1 MSLAEPIE
9 HYQSALHRFGEV
21 LSFEISPLD
30 RSDIPVTSC
39 SLVADGRMTQ
49 HGNGYGPTPE
59 AATVSGLGELAEG
72 VLSARLVGGL
82 RDEAIRGSRR
92 ELVAA
97 QGAARVADPP
107 TLCLPAGSP
116 YTPDMPLTWLPLRR
130 VRTGETVWVPLD
142 FVASDPAEL
151 AGEPALITPVS
162 NGRGAGLDPARP
174 IAHGVGEILQRH
186 TNGLRFR
193 ALDRLSPV
201 IDPDRLPPAVRDL
214 LEGLRSRGIE
224 PVLKHAATELGV
236 VSTYA
241 MGLDDDPASRIM
253 LTACGE
259 AAHPDAAVSL
269 TKALLE
275 YANSRV
281 RKAFF
286 FGSREQARGVAPESY
301 WRALPTGGGESREL
315 AAMRGWAELS
325 TDELR
330 RLTAP
335 DQSRS
340 VSYDAIAPEAP
351 PDVSDQRAVLDGML
365 TALADHDV
373 LAGTIDVDG
382 VVVAKTVVAG
392 LDVETLSYGRIGELG
407 VRTALEAELDLVR
420 VQPAATESHGARVH
434 LTAEAEERIGGQAW
448 YSYAVAQA
456 IVGPLYPLY
465 REPPRHSVEV

>member
-1 MSLAEPIE
+1 VSLVEAIE

-162 NGRGAGLDPARP
+162 NGRGAGLEPARP
-174 IAHGVGEILQRH
+174 IAHGVGEILQRR

-253 LTACGE
+253 VTACGE
-259 AAHPDAAVSL
+259 AAHPDAAVSPHES
-269 TKALLE
+269 A
-275 YANSRV
+275 ARV
-281 RKAFF
+281 R
-286 FGSREQARGVAPESY
+286 
-301 WRALPTGGGESREL
+301 EL
-315 AAMRGWAELS
+315 TR
-325 TDELR
+325 
-330 RLTAP
+330 P
-335 DQSRS
+335 
-340 VSYDAIAPEAP
+340 
-351 PDVSDQRAVLDGML
+351 
-365 TALADHDV
+365 
-373 LAGTIDVDG
+373 
-382 VVVAKTVVAG
+382 
-392 LDVETLSYGRIGELG
+392 
-407 VRTALEAELDLVR
+407 
-420 VQPAATESHGARVH
+420 
-434 LTAEAEERIGGQAW
+434 
-448 YSYAVAQA
+448 
-456 IVGPLYPLY
+456 
-465 REPPRHSVEV
+465 